1 MDLFESKKQ
10 LIELIKKYDS
20 DKEIYSSSSYNE
32 SQLRTDF
39 LDPFFGLLGWD
50 ITNSKNKLTSEREVI
65 VEEPLK
71 EKVSENVKK
80 PDYTFRFNSQ
90 RKFFVEA
97 KKPSVKIKTDPLP
110 AHQVRR
116 YGFTAKL
123 SISVLSNFEYLAIYD
138 CSEIVDVQQD
148 ALYARVRLYHY
159 TEYVK
164 FFDEIINLLGRES
177 VYSGHFDNEWREI
190 SQKIENSKQT
200 VDELFFEQINK
211 WRHVLGSE
219 LLKINPCISNNELND
234 AVQDYINSIIF
245 LRVCEDRS
253 IECYE
258 SLLDVTKLEKHKKFK
273 TNLEKADKKY
283 NSGLFKLQY
292 IDQLI
297 NSTSSNLWSILKELY
312 YPYNSYSYSFSVL
325 PSDLLGR
332 IYEQFLGD
340 ELVVNNN
347 ELILQPK
354 DYNLNRDIISTPN
367 FIIRRIIDYTV
378 NEYCKGKNDS
388 NIYQSKFA
396 DIACGSGAFLLEV
409 YQRLQD
415 ILVDYY
421 IQNDKN
427 KLEETGVNQYKLRFE
442 DKKNLLLNCVWGV
455 DKDFNA
461 VKACR
466 FGLLLKLLENESDVT
481 IANKISILP
490 NLDQNILWGNSLIDL
505 SDKLT
510 EKEKLKVNPI
520 NLQEYKFNVIIGNP
534 PYLATEYM
542 SSLYP
547 EEFKIYKSKY
557 FVADKQ
563 FDKYYLFIERALN
576 LLNDNGLLGYIIPSK
591 FIKLSSANKLRR
603 FIANKN
609 NFLFKLISFGSN
621 QLFKNKSTYTS
632 IAIFKKSLDNNILL
646 YNNIRDYKKWFDN
659 SALDYGED
667 KWHVYNLPLP
677 DDPWYFKNT
686 QDTLVFSHLR
696 KICSPLEKIIGGKS
710 ISNGIQTSANK
721 EYIHTPIAMDNNY
734 IYFSFYGEKFKI
746 ERELTRP
753 YFETNR
759 NQPLYTF
766 RDVKANSFVIYPYV
780 KKDKKIELINISI
793 LKEKYPYGFA
803 FLTKVKSKLL
813 QRNIWPPIMENDWYK
828 YGRHQALENCDSA
841 PKIIVGILSKGYKY
855 SVDHEGVFI
864 SSGGTAGYSLINI
877 PNDCLYSIYYI
888 QAILS
893 SKYSEWFVS
902 LSGEVFEGGF
912 IARGTKVQKQIPI
925 PNINF
930 NNPAERLTHDEISD
944 LQKELNQLFSKI
956 EISNERYGVMYRR
969 MFDDKKK
976 KLDDK
981 IKELYNLN
989 ELDDIIP
996 SIEDLYS

>member
-164 FFDEIINLLGRES
+164 FFDEIMNLLGRES

-312 YPYNSYSYSFSVL
+312 YPYNSYSFSVL

-505 SDKLT
+505 RDKLT
-510 EKEKLKVNPI
+510 GKEKLKVNPI

>member
-164 FFDEIINLLGRES
+164 FFDEIMNLLGRES

-312 YPYNSYSYSFSVL
+312 YPYNSYSFSVL

-534 PYLATEYM
+534 PYLA
-542 SSLYP
+542 
-547 EEFKIYKSKY
+547 
-557 FVADKQ
+557 
-563 FDKYYLFIERALN
+563 
-576 LLNDNGLLGYIIPSK
+576 
-591 FIKLSSANKLRR
+591 
-603 FIANKN
+603 
-609 NFLFKLISFGSN
+609 
-621 QLFKNKSTYTS
+621 
-632 IAIFKKSLDNNILL
+632 
-646 YNNIRDYKKWFDN
+646 
-659 SALDYGED
+659 
-667 KWHVYNLPLP
+667 
-677 DDPWYFKNT
+677 
-686 QDTLVFSHLR
+686 
-696 KICSPLEKIIGGKS
+696 
-710 ISNGIQTSANK
+710 
-721 EYIHTPIAMDNNY
+721 
-734 IYFSFYGEKFKI
+734 
-746 ERELTRP
+746 
-753 YFETNR
+753 
-759 NQPLYTF
+759 
-766 RDVKANSFVIYPYV
+766 
-780 KKDKKIELINISI
+780 
-793 LKEKYPYGFA
+793 
-803 FLTKVKSKLL
+803 
-813 QRNIWPPIMENDWYK
+813 
-828 YGRHQALENCDSA
+828 
-841 PKIIVGILSKGYKY
+841 
-855 SVDHEGVFI
+855 
-864 SSGGTAGYSLINI
+864 
-877 PNDCLYSIYYI
+877 
-888 QAILS
+888 
-893 SKYSEWFVS
+893 
-902 LSGEVFEGGF
+902 
-912 IARGTKVQKQIPI
+912 
-925 PNINF
+925 
-930 NNPAERLTHDEISD
+930 
-944 LQKELNQLFSKI
+944 
-956 EISNERYGVMYRR
+956 
-969 MFDDKKK
+969 
-976 KLDDK
+976 
-981 IKELYNLN
+981 
-989 ELDDIIP
+989 
-996 SIEDLYS
+996 

>member
-164 FFDEIINLLGRES
+164 FFDEIMNLLGRES

-312 YPYNSYSYSFSVL
+312 YPYNSYSFSVL

-378 NEYCKGKNDS
+378 NEYCKSKNDS

>member
-312 YPYNSYSYSFSVL
+312 YPYNSYSFSVL

-510 EKEKLKVNPI
+510 EKEKFKVNPI

>member
-164 FFDEIINLLGRES
+164 FFDEIMNLLGRES

-312 YPYNSYSYSFSVL
+312 YPYNSYSFSVL

-534 PYLATEYM
+534 PCLATEYM

>member
-164 FFDEIINLLGRES
+164 FFDEIMNLLGRES

-312 YPYNSYSYSFSVL
+312 YPYNSYSFSVL

-378 NEYCKGKNDS
+378 NEYCKGKNDA

-888 QAILS
+888 QEAILS